1 MASKAAYYEGL
12 QYANRDVK
20 PVDFGRL
27 ALGIAQVEKE
37 KFDRAEKEKKED
49 EAFQLKLNEDFGDIV
64 YPSFDKSGLEN
75 ADIYMDGASEMISAR
90 SQDLND
96 QYNSGAINKVQYRR
110 EMTKLKGQAQQLTN
124 NIGMIQKFVDDYR
137 GMGDNIDPSSQDTM
151 EELQALFENAKPY
164 LTKDNRLG
172 NISAA
177 RNEKGELEPR
187 GFLWDKAASM
197 LQVDAKYDTFGIPKQ
212 ILGIQGDLSKF
223 IGTEAILNTHLNK
236 DGSLKEGTANLIS
249 ESVSTLSDRQII
261 SYARQNGYAVEKD
274 NTDRLKLL
282 NRAEIEKQI
291 IKDQQEKTLAL
302 LQQKGSSDEIAYA
315 ELDLKTKALSLSY
328 EKERRLKG
336 EKAKSTT
343 FSYTPEMAKQ
353 YTSIFGQEGAGFVE
367 HVMKDDKDK
376 FVSALPNFIEI
387 LAPTLSG
394 PLTNDEDKSTF
405 STIKGGIIQSLW
417 EHPNGQHGVVVTVP
431 SEIPEKYLEDDREK
445 IKWKGVGNTYFFPIQ
460 SNTEANILRAKFD
473 LGDMNPEQKKY
484 WTPSAQASQTLAT
497 GILD

>member
-12 QYANRDVK
+12 QYANKDVK

-27 ALGIAQVEKE
+27 ALGIAKVEKE
-37 KFDRAEKEKKED
+37 KFDRAEKERKED

-75 ADIYMDGASEMISAR
+75 ADIYMDGAAEMISAR

-137 GMGDNIDPSSQDTM
+137 AMGDNIDPSSQDTM

-197 LQVDAKYDTFGIPKQ
+197 LQVDAKYDTFGISKQ

-261 SYARQNGYAVEKD
+261 SYARQNGYDVERD

-302 LQQKGSSDEIAYA
+302 LQQKGSSDEVAYA

-336 EKAKSTT
+336 EKAKSSS
-343 FSYTPEMAKQ
+343 FSYTPEMAAK
-353 YTSIFGQEGAGFVE
+353 YGNVFGTPGAGFIE
-367 HVMKDDKDK
+367 HIMKEDSKKLMKSFPD
-376 FVSALPNFIEI
+376 LGIE
-387 LAPTLSG
+387 LSTPG
-394 PLTNDEDKSTF
+394 ATESIQN
-405 STIKGGIIQSLW
+405 GIVQALW
-417 EHPNGQHGVVVTVP
+417 EDPNGEHALLITVP
-431 SEIPEKYLEDDREK
+431 GEIPEYYDDPEYENIQK
-445 IKWKGVGNTYFFPIQ
+445 IKWKGVGNTIYVPLKDPSQVNIARQFFDI
-460 SNTEANILRAKFD
+460 
-473 LGDMNPEQKKY
+473 GDMSKEQKSY
-484 WTPSAQASQTLAT
+484 YSVQTST
-497 GILD
+497 KGELD

>member
-20 PVDFGRL
+20 PVDFGGL

-37 KFDRAEKEKKED
+37 KFDRAEKERKEN

-96 QYNSGAINKVQYRR
+96 QFNSGTINKVQYRR

-137 GMGDNIDPSSQDTM
+137 AMGDNIDPSSQDTM
-151 EELQALFENAKPY
+151 EELQALFDNAKPY

-212 ILGIQGDLSKF
+212 ILGIQGELSKF

-236 DGSLKEGTANLIS
+236 DGSLKEGTSNLIS

-261 SYARQNGYAVEKD
+261 SYARQNGYSVEKD

-282 NRAEIEKQI
+282 NRAEIENQI
-291 IKDQQEKTLAL
+291 IDDQKKKTLAL
-302 LQQKGSSDEIAYA
+302 LQQKQSLDEVEKTKLDIALQDSYLRQKKMSNDQRAKKGYNYSYYTKENAQA
-315 ELDLKTKALSLSY
+315 EGIGLSGDVEEFTATKEIPVKGIPLTDLKLEGQISAEAAETGTVKQLYRNGNGEYIAVIGYVESVPGTGTMAGQLVKTPQVRKVRLTTRAQKNYFLTKMD
-328 EKERRLKG
+328 
-336 EKAKSTT
+336 
-343 FSYTPEMAKQ
+343 P
-353 YTSIFGQEGAGFVE
+353 
-367 HVMKDDKDK
+367 
-376 FVSALPNFIEI
+376 
-387 LAPTLSG
+387 
-394 PLTNDEDKSTF
+394 
-405 STIKGGIIQSLW
+405 
-417 EHPNGQHGVVVTVP
+417 
-431 SEIPEKYLEDDREK
+431 
-445 IKWKGVGNTYFFPIQ
+445 
-460 SNTEANILRAKFD
+460 D
-473 LGDMNPEQKKY
+473 LGVISDPIPKPGQKNEVDESNP
-484 WTPSAQASQTLAT
+484 L
-497 GILD
+497 GLDI